1 MQKFGLR
8 FMLTFNL
15 SSFFSFCLLGV
26 LCDSVVRSSPAA
38 EPRWLNDWEEGRK
51 AARAS
56 GKPLFVVFR
65 CQH

>member
-1 MQKFGLR
+1 MNRRWWLPA
-8 FMLTFNL
+8 
-15 SSFFSFCLLGV
+15 CVLL
-26 LCDSVVRSSPAA
+26 LCCVGNPGRAAEDAGKSA

-51 AARAS
+51 VARAS

>member
-1 MQKFGLR
+1 MQKIGLR
-8 FMLTFNL
+8 FMHTFNV
-15 SSFFSFCLLGV
+15 SSFISFFLLCV
-26 LCDSVVRSSPAA
+26 LCDSVVSSSPAA

>member
-1 MQKFGLR
+1 MMSIRGWLAASI
-8 FMLTFNL
+8 LYL
-15 SSFFSFCLLGV
+15 FCLGNLGA
-26 LCDSVVRSSPAA
+26 D
-38 EPRWLNDWEEGRK
+38 EPRWMSDWEEGRR

>member
-1 MQKFGLR
+1 MMSIRRVLPVSILFL
-8 FMLTFNL
+8 
-15 SSFFSFCLLGV
+15 FCWGNAGKA
-26 LCDSVVRSSPAA
+26 DDKQHA
-38 EPRWLNDWEEGRK
+38 PRWLNDWEEGRK